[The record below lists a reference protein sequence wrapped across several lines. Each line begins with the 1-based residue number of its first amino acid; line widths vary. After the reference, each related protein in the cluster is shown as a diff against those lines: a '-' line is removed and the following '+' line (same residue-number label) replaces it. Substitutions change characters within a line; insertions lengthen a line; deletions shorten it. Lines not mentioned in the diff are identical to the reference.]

1 MGKEVDQTKT
11 EARSCPIASAKRNF
25 HMSRD
30 REVILA
36 YIQANLNV
44 MLT

>member
-1 MGKEVDQTKT
+1 MGKEVDKIKT

-30 REVILA
+30 REVIL
-36 YIQANLNV
+36 IHE
-44 MLT
+44 LT